1 MNNKSGFPWVWFLSL
16 LIIFLPSA
24 VVCSS
29 TGAVPLSDQ
38 KNPHKTIK
46 VVMDNNYPP
55 YVFLDGK
62 GNLQGIL
69 IDQWR
74 LWEQKT
80 GVEAMKEKK

>member
-1 MNNKSGFPWVWFLSL
+1 MVFWLVAVGCLFVGEASSSDNKITAKS
-16 LIIFLPSA
+16 IR
-24 VVCSS
+24 
-29 TGAVPLSDQ
+29 
-38 KNPHKTIK
+38 

-55 YVFLDGK
+55 YAFLDAK

-80 GVEAMKEKK
+80 GIKAAISGIDWGEA